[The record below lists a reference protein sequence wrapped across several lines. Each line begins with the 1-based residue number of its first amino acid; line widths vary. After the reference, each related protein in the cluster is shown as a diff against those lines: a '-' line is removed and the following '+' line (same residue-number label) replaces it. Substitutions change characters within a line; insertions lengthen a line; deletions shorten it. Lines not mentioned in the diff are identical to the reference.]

1 MSRRRIVAVVL
12 AVPVLLVLLAAG
24 WLGVRGTLAVRHLQA
39 AAAVVPGVR
48 ADVLAGDVSGAR
60 PELDRFVADTAA
72 AHRLTGDPLWAA
84 ATRLPRVGRDLAAV
98 RTVASVADRV
108 GTGVVR
114 PLAGPDGL
122 AGLDTARAG
131 GAGAAPLVAALAR
144 AQSPLAGAQQQLRVG
159 SAELDAVDTGAL
171 DARVAG
177 PTTQLRDR
185 LAALAPDLDTA
196 VRASRVLP
204 AMIGGD
210 QPRTYLVLFQNLAE
224 ARALG
229 GVPSAF
235 AVVRAQR
242 GTVTLVAQGSSS
254 DVGPFAAPVLDLG
267 PDYRALLADRSGRFL
282 QDVTAT
288 PFFPDTARLA
298 REMWRRTSGQE
309 VDGVVAT
316 DPVMLARLMT
326 VTGPIALP
334 GGGTVGAAGI
344 GQLVQHDVYTRFLRP
359 ADQDRFFAGTAAA
372 AFSSLV
378 AYRGDPVAL
387 VRAASTG
394 AAQGRLL
401 VWDSRPPVQSALD
414 GTVLAGVPGGSAA
427 PGAQRPLV
435 AVYLQ
440 DGTGSKMS
448 WYLHRDVRVTERP
461 RLADGTRPL
470 QVRVVL
476 SSSAPATGLAP
487 YVSGAGLNGVRPGTM
502 RVTVWVVGSGSGAVV
517 DARVDGRVTP
527 VGAYRLHGRP
537 VGALTLDLPPGGA
550 STLVVDLLAPPGLG
564 SPRVV
569 LQPLVR

>member
-1 MSRRRIVAVVL
+1 MTRRRTVGVVVG
-12 AVPVLLVLLAAG
+12 VPVLVLLGAAG
-24 WLGVRGTLAVRHLQA
+24 WLGVRGALAVRHLQA
-39 AAAVVPGVR
+39 AAAVVPAVR
-48 ADVLAGDVSGAR
+48 GDILAGDVAAAGPR
-60 PELDRFVADTAA
+60 LDRFVADTAA
-72 AHRLTGDPLWAA
+72 ARRLTGDPVWAA

-108 GTGVVR
+108 GAGVVG
-114 PLAGPDGL
+114 PLSGP
-122 AGLDTARAG
+122 AGLGALTAARAG
-131 GAGAAPLVAALAR
+131 GGGVPPLVAALAR
-144 AQSPLAGAQQQLRVG
+144 ARAPLAGAQQQLRAG
-159 SAELDAVDTGAL
+159 TAELAAVDTGSL
-171 DARVAG
+171 DGRVAG
-177 PTTQLRDR
+177 PTIELRDR
-185 LAALAPDLDTA
+185 LAALDPDLDTV
-196 VRASRVLP
+196 VRASQVLP

-229 GVPSAF
+229 GVPSSF

-242 GTVTLVAQGSSS
+242 GTVTLLSQGSSG
-254 DVGPFAAPVLDLG
+254 DVGPFATPVLDLG
-267 PDYRALLADRSGRFL
+267 ADYRALLADRQGRFL

-288 PFFPDTARLA
+288 PWFPDTARLA
-298 REMWRRTSGQE
+298 REMWRRTSGQQ

-344 GQLVQHDVYTRFLRP
+344 AQLVQHDVYTRFPRP

-372 AFSSLV
+372 AFGSLV

-387 VRAASTG
+387 VRAASPG
-394 AAQGRLL
+394 VAQGRLL
-401 VWDSRPPVQSALD
+401 VWDARPRVQAALT

-448 WYLHRDVRVTERP
+448 WYLRRVVRVTERP
-461 RLADGTRPL
+461 RRADGTRPL
-470 QVRVVL
+470 RVQVDL
-476 SSSAPATGLAP
+476 ASTAPATGLAP

-502 RVTVWVVGSGSGAVV
+502 RVTVWAVGSGAGSVV
-517 DARVDGRVTP
+517 DATVDGRATP
-527 VGAYRLHGRP
+527 LGAYRLRGRP
-537 VGALTLDLPPGGA
+537 VGALTVDLPPGG
-550 STLVVDLLAPPGLG
+550 STSIVVDLLAPPGSG
-564 SPRVV
+564 SPRLV